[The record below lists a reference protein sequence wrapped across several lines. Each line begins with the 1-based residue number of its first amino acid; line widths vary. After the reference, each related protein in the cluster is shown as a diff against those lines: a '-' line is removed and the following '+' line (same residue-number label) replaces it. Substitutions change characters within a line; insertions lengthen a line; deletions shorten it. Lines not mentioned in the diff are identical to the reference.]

1 MTLSQAH
8 KPVSAG
14 LEGMQ
19 LVVEADTGPLVYD
32 LEYLVAIMLVAI
44 ARSDGH
50 IAQSET
56 EKMLQL
62 VGEYFGLKSSTSI
75 ELLIRAVK
83 NLGDNPDLTQLLRG
97 WGAALTP
104 LDKEDI
110 AVMLLKVVDA
120 DGKRDTQEMETFHK
134 AADIIDISPE
144 SLHNAFNRF
153 FDEVDRT

>member
-1 MTLSQAH
+1 MSQAL
-8 KPVSAG
+8 KPVSARF
-14 LEGMQ
+14 EGMQ
-19 LVVEADTGPLVYD
+19 LVVEADTGPLVFD

-50 IAQSET
+50 IAQAET

-62 VGEYFGLKSSTSI
+62 VGDYFSLKSATSI
-75 ELLIRAVK
+75 ELLTRAVK
-83 NLGDNPDLTQLLRG
+83 DLGENPDLTQLLRG

-120 DGKRDTQEMETFHK
+120 DGNRDMQEMATFHK
-134 AADIIDISPE
+134 AAKIIDISPE
-144 SLHNAFNRF
+144 TLHNAFERF
-153 FDEVDRT
+153 FDQVDRT